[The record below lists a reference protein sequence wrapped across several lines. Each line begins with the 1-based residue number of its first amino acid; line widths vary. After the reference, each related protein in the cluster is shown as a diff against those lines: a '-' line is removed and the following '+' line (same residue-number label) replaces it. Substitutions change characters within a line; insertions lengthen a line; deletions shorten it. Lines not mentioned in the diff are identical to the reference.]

1 MTLSELMAEQTVRSR
16 LEMNE
21 AELRYK
27 AEALHAQ
34 RRRPRERIAA
44 LCARI
49 GMWFDRATVERTS
62 RPAPPRRP
70 QGRALWD

>member
-1 MTLSELMAEQTVRSR
+1 MELSELIVEQTARAQF
-16 LEMNE
+16 EANE
-21 AELRYK
+21 AELRYRV
-27 AEALHAQ
+27 EALTE
-34 RRRPRERIAA
+34 RRHWLRERVAA
-44 LCARI
+44 LFARI

>member
-1 MTLSELMAEQTVRSR
+1 MELSELIVEQTARAR
-16 LEMNE
+16 IEANE

-27 AEALHAQ
+27 MEALTE
-34 RRRPRERIAA
+34 RRHWLRERVAA
-44 LCARI
+44 IFARV

-62 RPAPPRRP
+62 RPAPRRP